1 MKMPWFEDHQLKRG
15 NVRLL
20 LWATAIGL
28 MAGIGATAFR
38 FAATYLPQMIWTE
51 NRDLVLAVAQSPL
64 WLRILIPILGSLLA
78 GLMLMLGTRWAGPAR
93 GWDILEAVALRDG
106 ILHLRSTLVRCASS
120 LITVASAGAV
130 GREGPMVLFASTIA
144 SFAGRWFGASTR
156 HLRILVGC
164 GAAAGI
170 ACAYNAPIGAA
181 LFTMEILFGNFAME
195 VFAPLV
201 FSSVLATLI
210 ARGVFGNLRVL
221 QVANYTMA
229 SGWEIFPYTALG
241 ILGGITAALFLQA
254 LRTSSKMFRRSR
266 LPRPIAMSAV
276 GLILGIVIVRFPD
289 VVGNGRESIA
299 HLFESDWT
307 ISLILILLGLRLLLT
322 SLTVGSGA
330 VGGVFT
336 PTLFLGAALGDAVGS
351 IFHGLFPAVAAVP
364 KAYALVGM
372 GALLAGTTHAPLM
385 AVLMIFE
392 MTLDYNLV
400 LPLLL
405 ASAVASLVA
414 KGISSESVYTEA
426 LNRKRGEIPLEFGTI
441 AAMRVRDLIRS
452 DQATV
457 PPNLPLPQVLEEFI
471 AARRNHLY
479 VVDAEGAYLGA
490 IRIRDLSR
498 ALREQ
503 GDPQTVLAVDLA
515 DRDFQTAIPAESLDR
530 ILERFWMEESE
541 RLPVLEDRESGRLIG
556 TISQRDILELYS
568 LEALH
573 RRSSVVRF
581 DSQGG
586 RAPTVVELPADHQID
601 DMPLPPSLVGMTL
614 AESRFRERYDLA
626 MLLIRRKSLDGNEI
640 RIIPEGKTKFL
651 TGDRLIVFG
660 SLDKL
665 AALNENKPAK

>member
-1 MKMPWFEDHQLKRG
+1 
-15 NVRLL
+15 
-20 LWATAIGL
+20 
-28 MAGIGATAFR
+28 
-38 FAATYLPQMIWTE
+38 
-51 NRDLVLAVAQSPL
+51 
-64 WLRILIPILGSLLA
+64 
-78 GLMLMLGTRWAGPAR
+78 
-93 GWDILEAVALRDG
+93 
-106 ILHLRSTLVRCASS
+106 
-120 LITVASAGAV
+120 
-130 GREGPMVLFASTIA
+130 
-144 SFAGRWFGASTR
+144 
-156 HLRILVGC
+156 
-164 GAAAGI
+164 
-170 ACAYNAPIGAA
+170 
-181 LFTMEILFGNFAME
+181 
-195 VFAPLV
+195 
-201 FSSVLATLI
+201 
-210 ARGVFGNLRVL
+210 
-221 QVANYTMA
+221 
-229 SGWEIFPYTALG
+229 
-241 ILGGITAALFLQA
+241 LGGITAALFLQA
-254 LRTSSKMFRRSR
+254 LRISSKMFRRSR

-299 HLFESDWT
+299 HLFDSDWT
-307 ISLILILLGLRLLLT
+307 ILLILILLGLRLLLT

-426 LNRKRGEIPLEFGTI
+426 LSRKRGEIPLEFGAI
-441 AAMRVRDLIRS
+441 AAMRVHDLIRS

-479 VVDAEGAYLGA
+479 VVDAEGVYLGA

-498 ALREQ
+498 TLREQ
-503 GDPQTVLAVDLA
+503 RDPQTVLAVDLA
-515 DRDFQTAIPAESLDR
+515 DRDFQTAVPAESLDR
-530 ILERFWMEESE
+530 VLERFWMEESE

-556 TISQRDILELYS
+556 TISQRDILEIYS

-573 RRSSVVRF
+573 RRSSMARF
-581 DSQGG
+581 DSRGG

-626 MLLIRRKSLDGNEI
+626 VLLIRRKSLDGNEF

-660 SLDKL
+660 SLEKL
-665 AALNENKPAK
+665 AALEKE